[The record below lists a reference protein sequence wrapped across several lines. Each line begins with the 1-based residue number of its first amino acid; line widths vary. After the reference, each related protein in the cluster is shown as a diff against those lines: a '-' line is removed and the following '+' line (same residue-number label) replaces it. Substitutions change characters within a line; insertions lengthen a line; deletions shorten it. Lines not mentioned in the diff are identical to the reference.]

1 MKFLLN
7 SLFIISLSFCFNLLY
22 AETKSFSLQC
32 TGKSQFEIVG
42 SPGVKE
48 EIKTV
53 SYEVIDGELQDLNNI
68 ACEFSNA
75 LVTCESSFLNF
86 RKLIINQESKTVTDF
101 IAGNKGFGQYTES
114 FEGKCD

>member
-53 SYEVIDGELQDLNNI
+53 TYKVINGELQDLNNI
-68 ACEFSNA
+68 ACEFSDA

-86 RKLIINQESKTVTDF
+86 RKLIINQESKTVKDF